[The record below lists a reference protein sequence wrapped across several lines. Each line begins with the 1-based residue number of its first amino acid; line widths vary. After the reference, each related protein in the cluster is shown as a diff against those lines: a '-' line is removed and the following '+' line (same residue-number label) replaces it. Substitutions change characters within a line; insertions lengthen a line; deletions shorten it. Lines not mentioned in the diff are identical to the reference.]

1 MKKVK
6 KLWNDNR
13 VMFVLGIIVFFCIL
27 IILLVMFQYFFGTS
41 SSSYGDR
48 LDDIS
53 SVPFE
58 SSAEEQIK
66 NGFDP
71 EHTLDVSVSVKGKVV
86 YIIAKFD
93 ETVSMSAAQG
103 KAVEVYQAVDE
114 SYRNLYDF
122 NVTIVQDATEINTG
136 YCMMGAK
143 NVSGDSF
150 SWSNS
155 TPISD
160 GE

>member
-1 MKKVK
+1 MEKIK

-13 VMFVLGIIVFFCIL
+13 VMFVLGMIVFLCVF
-27 IILLVMFQYFFGTS
+27 IILFVMFQYFFGTS
-41 SSSYGDR
+41 SSSYGNR

-53 SVPFE
+53 SVPFDA
-58 SSAEEQIK
+58 SSEEQVK

-103 KAVEVYQAVDE
+103 RAVEVYQTIDE
-114 SYRNLYDF
+114 KYRNLYDF
-122 NVTIVQDATEINTG
+122 NVTVVQDATEINTG
-136 YCMMGAK
+136 YSMMGAK
-143 NVSGDSF
+143 NVSSDSF
-150 SWSNS
+150 SWSNN
-155 TPISD
+155 TPVSD